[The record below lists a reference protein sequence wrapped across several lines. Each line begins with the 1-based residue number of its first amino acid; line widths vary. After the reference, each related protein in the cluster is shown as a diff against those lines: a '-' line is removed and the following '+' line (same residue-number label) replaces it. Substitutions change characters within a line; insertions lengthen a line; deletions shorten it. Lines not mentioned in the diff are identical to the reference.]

1 VVRLVNLRWLRAG
14 AALLTL
20 AAGARPLRAASE
32 KPKASAVPTRPDSD
46 APWKVDDAHGSS
58 QTVSFS
64 TDEGTWIALDVHPDG
79 QRIVFSLLGDLYLL
93 PIAGGPARRITTGG
107 GYDVQPRFSPD
118 GRWIAFASDRGGI
131 ENLWICDLEGQ
142 NARPV
147 TTEKEVTVNSPA
159 WSPDGDYLVGRK
171 RLTDQSSLGTVEL
184 WMWHLKGGQGIQLT
198 KKDEQPE
205 AADPVFS
212 RDGRFVLFSARD
224 SRYRYDRN
232 VNEGIWQIKRLDRRT
247 GQTVPITGEF
257 GGAAAPT
264 PSPDGKSIAFV
275 RRVRAH
281 TVLEVLD
288 LGSGKVTRVAADV
301 ERDNQEG
308 FAFHGVFPGFA
319 WTPDGRSLLA
329 SAEGRLWRFDRAGGS
344 RVAVPFTAQV
354 DQRVSEA
361 VRFPQTLG
369 GDVVRA
375 RIVRWPVESPD
386 GRRLVFAAVGHLYV
400 MDLPAGTPR
409 RLTTLAD
416 LEYAPAFSPDGRS
429 LAFVTWN
436 DVEGGH
442 VWAAPMG
449 AEGAGTPRR
458 LTSVAGQYVNP
469 SFSPDGSK
477 IVFLSGSGAWFRD
490 NDLSDELWHEVRW
503 IGAEGGETHYVI
515 GTRNRGPQRRMPR
528 PMFSRDGDRIFF
540 VENEPA
546 GKPAELDKSLLVS
559 VKLDGTDR
567 KAHLRF
573 ARAEEAVVS
582 PDGRW
587 VAFNELHNAY
597 VTALPEVGGQTVEVA
612 LEGAALPLG
621 QLTNEGG
628 EWVGWADGGRTVTW
642 VFGPTYHRLALDQ
655 AVPAPKADAPAAAV
669 ADKPAAGKSAAGK
682 AAPKSEADKKKEL
695 PKSQSIEIT
704 LTLPRAKPTEVVAYR
719 GARLITMRGDEVIE
733 GGTILVDANRIVAV
747 GPDGSVSVP
756 AGARTV
762 DLAGRTVIP
771 GLFDEHAHLHYST
784 LDIFPQRPWK
794 YLANLAYGVTS
805 THDPSASTQEVF
817 SQAEMV
823 ETGLTPG
830 PRIFSTGFILYG
842 ADSAGRAV
850 IKSLDDARHHLRR
863 LKSLG
868 AFTVKSY
875 MQPRRE
881 ARQWIIQAAR
891 EEGMMVVP
899 EGGGDLESNMT
910 MILDGHTTIEHSLP
924 VTPLRKDVVTLYGRS
939 RTAYTPTL
947 LVAYGGPS
955 GDRWFHQHYDI
966 WKDERLQRYVP
977 QAVVDTLG
985 RIRSFMATDEDWHHI
1000 DVARG
1005 ARQIM
1010 DAGGKVNLGGHGQMQ
1025 GLGPHWELWSF
1036 VQGGMTPQQA
1046 LRVGTLF
1053 PAQTLGL
1060 DRELGSLEKGKLA
1073 DFVVLGKNPLEKIEN
1088 TDSVELVVKNGRAY
1102 TPKELERHP
1111 EAPSR

>member
-1 VVRLVNLRWLRAG
+1 VVRWVKSSRRLRVG
-14 AALLTL
+14 AALCALSL
-20 AAGARPLRAASE
+20 GALPLPAAVE
-32 KPKASAVPTRPDSD
+32 KPRPAALRPDSD
-46 APWKVDDAHGSS
+46 SPWKVDDAHGPSK
-58 QTVSFS
+58 TVSFT
-64 TDEGTWIALDVHPDG
+64 TDEATWLALDVHPDG

-93 PIAGGPARRITTGG
+93 PAAGGEARRITSGA

-131 ENLWICDLEGQ
+131 ENLWVCDLDGKA
-142 NARPV
+142 ARPV
-147 TTEKEVTVNSPA
+147 TTEKDVVVNSPA
-159 WSPDGDYLVGRK
+159 WSPDGDYLLGRK

-184 WMWHLKGGQGIQLT
+184 WMWHLKGGQGVQLT
-198 KKDEQPE
+198 KKDDQPE
-205 AADPVFS
+205 AADPAFS
-212 RDGRFVLFSARD
+212 RDGRFVFFSARD
-224 SRYRYDRN
+224 SRYRYNRN

-247 GQTVPITGEF
+247 GQTVPVTGEF

-264 PSPDGKSIAFV
+264 PSPDGQSLAFV
-275 RRVRAH
+275 RRVRAK
-281 TVLEVLD
+281 TVLEVLN
-288 LGSGKVTRVAADV
+288 LTSGKVRRLAVEV

-329 SAEGRLWRFDRAGGS
+329 TAEGRIWRFDMASGARS
-344 RVAVPFTAQV
+344 PVPFTAQV
-354 DQRVSEA
+354 EQRVSEA
-361 VRFPQTLG
+361 VRFPQKLG
-369 GDVVRA
+369 GDTVRA

-386 GRRLVFAAVGHLYV
+386 GKRLVFAAAAHLYV
-400 MDLPAGTPR
+400 MDLPGGTPR
-409 RLTTLAD
+409 RLTALPD

-436 DVEGGH
+436 DTEGGH
-442 VWAAPMG
+442 VWTVAMG
-449 AEGAGTPRR
+449 SEGAGTPRR
-458 LTSVAGQYVNP
+458 LTSLAGQYVNP
-469 SFSPDGSK
+469 SFSPDGSR

-503 IGAEGGETHYVI
+503 VSAEGGESHYVV

-528 PMFSRDGDRIFF
+528 PMFSRDGERVFF

-546 GKPAELDKSLLVS
+546 GKPAELDKTVLVS

-597 VTALPEVGGQTVEVA
+597 VTALPELGGQTVEVS
-612 LEGAALPLG
+612 LDGAALPLG

-642 VFGPTYHRLALDQ
+642 VFGPTYHRLPLEQAI
-655 AVPAPKADAPAAAV
+655 AVPEPADAKSPGGAGAEKAKEAKPAAARTE
-669 ADKPAAGKSAAGK
+669 K
-682 AAPKSEADKKKEL
+682 DKKKDL
-695 PKSQSIEIT
+695 PKSQAVEIT
-704 LTLPRAKPTEVVAYR
+704 LTLPRARPTGVVAYR
-719 GARLITMRGDEVIE
+719 GARLITMKGDEVIE
-733 GGTILVDANRIVAV
+733 GGTIVAQDERIAAV
-747 GPDGSVSVP
+747 GPDASVSVP

-762 DLAGRTVIP
+762 DLTGRTVIP

-805 THDPSASTQEVF
+805 THDPSASNQEVF
-817 SQAEMV
+817 SQSEMV
-823 ETGLTPG
+823 EAGLTPG

-842 ADSAGRAV
+842 ADNSGRAI

-863 LKSLG
+863 LKTLG

-924 VTPLRKDVVTLYGRS
+924 VTPLRKDVVTLYGQS
-939 RTAYTPTL
+939 ATAYTPTL

-955 GDRWFHQHYDI
+955 GDLWFHQHYEL

-985 RIRSFMATDEDWHHI
+985 RIRTFMASDEDWHHI
-1000 DVARG
+1000 DVAAG

-1010 DAGGKVNLGGHGQMQ
+1010 EAGARVNLGGHGQMQ

-1036 VQGGMTPQQA
+1036 VQGGMTPMQA

-1060 DRELGSLEKGKLA
+1060 DRDLGSLEKGKLA
-1073 DFVVLGKNPLEKIEN
+1073 DFVVLAGNPLEKIEN
-1088 TDSVELVVKNGRAY
+1088 TESVELVVKNGQAY
-1102 TPKELERHP
+1102 TPKDLERH
-1111 EAPSR
+1111 ANGVATN